1 MGETCLLIGTDKL
14 SQSQLDGCKS
24 MTSRTAATLVNG
36 VQGMGQL
43 TGANTLDVAKIAIDG
58 GLLTNNA
65 SQVAEGYKHVH
76 SEVVIRDAV
85 KADGIRPDGSFGQ
98 HAGLMYNGNYG
109 KD

>member
-1 MGETCLLIGTDKL
+1 MLIGTDKL

-43 TGANTLDVAKIAIDG
+43 TGANTLDVAKIAIDS